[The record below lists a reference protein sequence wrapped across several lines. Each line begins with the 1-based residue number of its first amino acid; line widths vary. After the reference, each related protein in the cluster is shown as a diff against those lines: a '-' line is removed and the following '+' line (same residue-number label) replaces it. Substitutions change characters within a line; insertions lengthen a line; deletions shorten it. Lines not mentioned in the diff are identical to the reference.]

1 MKTLELCSIEEL
13 DIEKTFECGQ
23 CFRWNAD
30 ENGVYW
36 GVVRGFPAKV
46 WEEDGKVCV
55 RSDAPAGM
63 WRDYFDLDRDY
74 EKTTAEFTG
83 ISEYLN
89 RCIEYGRGIRI
100 LRQEPW
106 EAICSFIISQCNNIS
121 RIKGIVERL
130 CALYGEET
138 AFEGRKMYTFPGAEV
153 LACATEEDLASLR
166 SGYRAAYIITAA
178 KSVASGETKPEELI
192 ACHWREAEKALMSLK
207 GIGKK
212 VADCA
217 VLFGL
222 YHMEAFPVDVW
233 IKKALKEHFPTD
245 FVPESLGPC
254 AGLAQQYI
262 FYYARSTGNAD

>member
-1 MKTLELCSIEEL
+1 METIRLCSAREL
-13 DIEKTFECGQ
+13 DIVKTFECGQ

-30 ENGVYW
+30 ENGVYR
-36 GVVRGFPAKV
+36 GVARGFAARV
-46 WEEDGKVCV
+46 WEEGGSVYLM
-55 RSDAPAGM
+55 SEAGENM

-74 EKTTAEFTG
+74 AAAAADFAG
-83 ISEYLN
+83 HSEYLD
-89 RCIEYGRGIRI
+89 RCAQYGRGIRI

-106 EAICSFIISQCNNIS
+106 EAVCSFIISQCNNIS

-130 CALYGEET
+130 CALYGEELE
-138 AFEGRKMYTFPGAEV
+138 FDGRVMYSFPDAKTLSAVTKEE
-153 LACATEEDLASLR
+153 LAPLR
-166 SGYRAAYIITAA
+166 SGYRAEYIVTAA
-178 KSVASGETKPEELI
+178 KAVASGEMNLEKLI
-192 ACHWREAEKALMSLK
+192 SCDWRSAEKALMSIK

-233 IKKALKEHFPTD
+233 IKKALKEHFPEG
-245 FVPESLGPC
+245 FVPESLGEN

-262 FYYARSTGNAD
+262 FYYARSTDNAG